1 MTTGLIGLGSETAS
15 GANKGLSQDTL
26 DKLREVDNNAIVTPI
41 ESNIET
47 NSEKQTALATIIEAV
62 KGVDTLVEGLND
74 EMLYLERSATI
85 SNTGINL
92 SIDKGVSPQNI
103 SVEVTQLA
111 KQDVVQTKP
120 FFSLDEV
127 ISSDGGTFDLKVDGI
142 DYSFDISPTTSFSD
156 LKDAIN
162 DHSTIPIT
170 AKIIKTGEDE
180 YRLTLT
186 SDKTGSDYKIEVSEG
201 ELGTGLGDEE
211 NNVQKAQN
219 AEFLFNG
226 TPISRN
232 ENVVTDLVVGVELE
246 LTEVTENPINISI
259 DVDKQGILAEV
270 QSFVDAYNE
279 LTVLLAEMTKFD
291 EETNETG
298 VFQGNSNITSINQAI
313 KRKLLSMDSENRSP
327 IEFGIVLNSTGQLE
341 LNVEEFS
348 AKLEEDPS
356 LVENFFR
363 GEDVEDRGVTT
374 HVDGLFHDLENIV
387 GDYVDDMGVL
397 NLYSQSL
404 DVEEERLNEEKEK
417 AIALLDGKYDRM
429 AEQFI
434 QADALIAE
442 WTQKFNSVQ
451 MLIDFQTADN

>member
-111 KQDVVQTKP
+111 KQDVIQTKP

-162 DHSTIPIT
+162 DHSTIPVT

-232 ENVVTDLVVGVELE
+232 ENVVTDLVIGVELE

-397 NLYSQSL
+397 NLYSQNL